1 MVAFIRPGVLAMA
14 WCDDPK
20 DPQYNYCQET
30 YAVLS
35 KAVDAKG
42 RPFEIHKILVPEPAL
57 YMNKDESVGISK
69 GRYGAKSRPEGARL
83 AASYINFY
91 QGKDFVVMPGF
102 GVKEDELALKQIQA
116 LFPTK
121 KVHQINTREILLGGG
136 NIHCITMQ
144 IPEAK

>member
-1 MVAFIRPGVLAMA
+1 MA

-20 DPQYNYCQET
+20 DPQYNYCQQT

-69 GRYGAKSRPEGARL
+69 
-83 AASYINFY
+83 
-91 QGKDFVVMPGF
+91 VVMARKVGPKGR
-102 GVKEDELALKQIQA
+102 DLPPATSTS
-116 LFPTK
+116 TK
-121 KVHQINTREILLGGG
+121 
-136 NIHCITMQ
+136 
-144 IPEAK
+144 AKISS